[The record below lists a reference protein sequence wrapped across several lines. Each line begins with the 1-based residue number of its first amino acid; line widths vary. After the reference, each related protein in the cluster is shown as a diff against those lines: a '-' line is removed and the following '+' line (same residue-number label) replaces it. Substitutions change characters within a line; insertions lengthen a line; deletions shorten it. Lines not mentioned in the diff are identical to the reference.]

1 MLPSIGPT
9 ETILLV
15 VALLL
20 LFGAKR
26 IPGLARSLG
35 NGVREFRDGVSG
47 EPVDRGMESDGGKG
61 APPRTKAGLAEADN
75 DAPAEGGA

>member
-35 NGVREFRDGVSG
+35 GGVREFREGISG
-47 EPVDRGMESDGGKG
+47 EPAHWEVGSGEGG
-61 APPRTKAGLAEADN
+61 ASRAEGRFEETDE
-75 DAPAEGGA
+75 DALAEGGA